1 MGERGDREIHH
12 DKRSNPTLPESGV
25 RDISLAVFQHAEK
38 EGAGLFETLARERG
52 IAVRNFHLHENED
65 PSPAASTHL
74 LVMGGPMSVND
85 EDVYPWLRK
94 EKELIREWVTE
105 GRPVLGICLGAQ
117 LIASALG
124 AAVHPCVPETGWY
137 PVTTVSENI
146 IPGIPRQF
154 PVFQMHGETFDLPRG
169 AELVFQGEEVRNQGL
184 RVGSALGLQFHVE
197 ITPAMIRDWVSD
209 CPPPERDRHLEETQ
223 EFLPRSAEVCRKIAE
238 EFFSARAAGFSW
250 R

>member
-1 MGERGDREIHH
+1 MGERGGGKEH
-12 DKRSNPTLPESGV
+12 DGKARSLTLPESGV
-25 RDISLAVFQHAEK
+25 LDISLAVFQHAEN

-65 PSPAASTHL
+65 PSPIASTHL

-85 EDVYPWLRK
+85 EDLYPWLKK
-94 EKELIREWVTE
+94 EKQLIREWVAE

-124 AAVHPCVPETGWY
+124 ASVHPGVPETGWY
-137 PVTTVSENI
+137 HVTTVSENI

-169 AELVFQGEEVRNQGL
+169 ADLVFRGEEVRNQGL
-184 RVGSALGLQFHVE
+184 CVGSALGLQFHVE

-209 CPPPERDRHLEETQ
+209 CPPPERDRHLEETPH
-223 EFLPRSAEVCRKIAE
+223 FLPGSAEVCRRIAE
-238 EFFSARAAGFSW
+238 KFFSARATGFSW